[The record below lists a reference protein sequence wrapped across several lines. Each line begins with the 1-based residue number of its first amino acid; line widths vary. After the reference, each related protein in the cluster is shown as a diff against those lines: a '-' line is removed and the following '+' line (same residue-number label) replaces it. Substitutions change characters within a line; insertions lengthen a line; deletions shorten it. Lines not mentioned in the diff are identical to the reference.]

1 MYRYFAYGS
10 VLSKRHVGEW
20 AGEHGVDAR
29 LFARGAPA
37 VLRGYSLTFDVES
50 RFWGGRVADLRD
62 DKDGVV
68 HGVVFEIPLP
78 ARDAVLKK
86 EGVATGLSQ
95 EIDVTVEVDGEPVR
109 AKAFVAR
116 PERRSEPG
124 PASGRLLQYLV
135 EGAPAFT
142 LPRASSLSGGG
153 STASTKRRGR
163 LTSAPPAW
171 ATQMLPGRSPG
182 RACRLLSALRRQ
194 IAPPRKRYRCP
205 KRKTRMKSDDYDR
218 KG

>member
-1 MYRYFAYGS
+1 MVRYFAYGS

-37 VLRGYSLTFDVES
+37 VLRGYALTFDVES
-50 RFWGGRVADLRD
+50 RFWAGRVADLRED
-62 DKDGVV
+62 RDGVV
-68 HGVVFEIPLP
+68 HGVLFEIPVP

-95 EIDVTVEVDGEPVR
+95 EIDVTVEVDGKPVQ

-135 EGAPAFT
+135 EGAHQ
-142 LPRASSLSGGG
+142 
-153 STASTKRRGR
+153 RGNAHP
-163 LTSAPPAW
+163 LTSAR
-171 ATQMLPGRSPG
+171 LDDVPGH
-182 RACRLLSALRRQ
+182 RLLIRHSRHL
-194 IAPPRKRYRCP
+194 APGDANLARPR
-205 KRKTRMKSDDYDR
+205 
-218 KG
+218 